1 MRVASYWRVAVLKP
15 VHASVVNGA
24 PFNVPSIRS
33 SMKRPSS
40 SGEIVDVPVLDAPG
54 RPGCSQNVTSTSQ
67 TPHMAA
73 RRACSTSV
81 GGAAPTETTAATTI
95 GAIAA
100 TLDERGVD
108 TAPIVQA
115 FGRTRAPPAP
125 HEDERPRR
133 IRCAM
138 IAPMSNDDVYAG
150 GLLTRALDPAT
161 QPPAIQAFM
170 QAEID
175 LLADFVRADAS
186 LLDVG
191 CGSGRHLALLAD
203 RVRSGVGLDYQRD
216 YLVLARRR
224 IADPRV
230 QFVVADAA
238 RMPFGAAFDAA
249 ICVT

>member
-1 MRVASYWRVAVLKP
+1 
-15 VHASVVNGA
+15 
-24 PFNVPSIRS
+24 
-33 SMKRPSS
+33 
-40 SGEIVDVPVLDAPG
+40 
-54 RPGCSQNVTSTSQ
+54 
-67 TPHMAA
+67 
-73 RRACSTSV
+73 
-81 GGAAPTETTAATTI
+81 
-95 GAIAA
+95 
-100 TLDERGVD
+100 
-108 TAPIVQA
+108 
-115 FGRTRAPPAP
+115 
-125 HEDERPRR
+125 
-133 IRCAM
+133 
-138 IAPMSNDDVYAG
+138 
-150 GLLTRALDPAT
+150 
-161 QPPAIQAFM
+161 M

-249 ICVT
+249 ICVTNSWGTMADKVGVLREMRRCAPKRGTRLVSVFAETSVAARVEWYARFGHVVVERADDHLLTDGGLHSEHFTEARLRSIVGDCEIHRLAGIGYAATW